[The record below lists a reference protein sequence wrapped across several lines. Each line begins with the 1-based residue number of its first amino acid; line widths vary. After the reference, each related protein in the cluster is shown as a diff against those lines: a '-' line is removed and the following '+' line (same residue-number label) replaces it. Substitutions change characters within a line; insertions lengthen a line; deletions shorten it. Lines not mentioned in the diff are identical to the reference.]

1 MARTG
6 PPSWRRN
13 PSQRVRRSSS
23 LARSHCASSLRC
35 PRHAIAH
42 IGRESERDFDAES
55 LLRVYL
61 DVIPT
66 SDVYVDEPWLL
77 MRWDSEHQ
85 CVFAEWRGFATS
97 ADFQGALTTALDIV
111 RERQAVNFVNDT
123 RLLEL
128 ISDEDQRWLRYTWT
142 PLAATSGLRRVAVVI
157 APSGLSRMAIQ
168 TMFKGRRRSGLQSRT
183 FDSLEDAM
191 RWVVET

>member
-1 MARTG
+1 LT
-6 PPSWRRN
+6 
-13 PSQRVRRSSS
+13 
-23 LARSHCASSLRC
+23 
-35 PRHAIAH
+35 
-42 IGRESERDFDAES
+42 
-55 LLRVYL
+55 
-61 DVIPT
+61 VIPT
-66 SDVYVDEPWLL
+66 GDVYVDEPWLS

-85 CVFAEWRGFATS
+85 CVFAEWKGFATS

-157 APSGLSRMAIQ
+157 APTGLSRMAIQ